1 MRISD
6 WSSDVCSSDLEA
18 DLPPVEYLPHEIC
31 LPELPVRLGLYG
43 LCSDDK
49 RAVLDSR
56 RSSPAL
62 RPRASSMA
70 SEMTHAWSSSDRPAR
85 TGLARIIGWSAVN
98 RWGWRVRNPG
108 CAHGSQNRTAERRV
122 GKEGVSTCRSR
133 GS

>member
-31 LPELPVRLGLYG
+31 LPELPVRLGLYVR
-43 LCSDDK
+43 CSDDK
-49 RAVLDSR
+49 LAVLDSR

-70 SEMTHAWSSSDRPAR
+70 SAITHAWSSSDRPAR
-85 TGLARIIGWSAVN
+85 TGLTRSIRWATVNIGV
-98 RWGWRVRNPG
+98 WRVRN
-108 CAHGSQNRTAERRV
+108 HGSAIGAQHYRTPPPHTMRPAIPY
-122 GKEGVSTCRSR
+122 S
-133 GS
+133 